1 MGPTLV
7 SACKG
12 VNELDDG
19 DWRHNFYGCAPATH
33 PTPPNFTIGN
43 ARRRSLTAAASRGDA
58 GEVLRQASALVGR
71 PVVLWEVTGAHEA
84 VPRATSAPDLQSST
98 PTLDLGATLRR
109 WNVAIPIGSHWVGS
123 PGETPDAWIVAP
135 VRSRAP
141 APPPGGR
148 ERRSRERLALELA
161 GLALGAIAG
170 PMQDAGGVSPGI
182 LAHQA
187 SNPLTAARAGL
198 QLSMESIGRWVDLAP
213 DRRLSLLDDLGQ
225 VLDDIDRTTELLRAV
240 RERGTTRGATPAG
253 RPERFDAIRVIRSCL
268 TLERRLLRDRAIDL
282 EFTTTLES
290 SYLRGDPNALFDLLV
305 NLVRSAAETSG
316 EAPSPVTVRLEQ
328 KGRELELV
336 VRGRGAGANVAKAR
350 SVTEETFGGRLTVE
364 STLATGTTFTIALP
378 LPPQREADRKT

>member
-1 MGPTLV
+1 
-7 SACKG
+7 
-12 VNELDDG
+12 
-19 DWRHNFYGCAPATH
+19 
-33 PTPPNFTIGN
+33 
-43 ARRRSLTAAASRGDA
+43 
-58 GEVLRQASALVGR
+58 VLGR
-71 PVVLWEVTGAHEA
+71 PVILWEVTGAHEA
-84 VPRATSAPDLQSST
+84 VARATSVPDLQSSM

-109 WNVAIPIGSHWVGS
+109 WNVPVPIGSRWVGS
-123 PGETPDAWIVAP
+123 PGDTPDSWIVAP

-148 ERRSRERLALELA
+148 ERRSRDRLALELA
-161 GLALGAIAG
+161 GLALGAIGG
-170 PMQDAGGVSPGI
+170 PADAGGGVSSGI

-198 QLSMESIGRWVDLAP
+198 QLSMESIGRWIDLAA

-268 TLERRLLRDRAIDL
+268 TLERRILRDRGIDL

-290 SYLRGDPNALFDLLV
+290 SYLRGDPNALFDVLV
-305 NLVRSAAETSG
+305 NLVRSAAETSD
-316 EAPSPVTVRLEQ
+316 AVRSPVTVRLEQ
-328 KGRELELV
+328 KGKELELV

-350 SVTEETFGGRLTVE
+350 SVTEEAFGGRLSVA
-364 STLATGTTFTIALP
+364 SALAAGTTFTLALP

>member
-1 MGPTLV
+1 
-7 SACKG
+7 
-12 VNELDDG
+12 
-19 DWRHNFYGCAPATH
+19 
-33 PTPPNFTIGN
+33 
-43 ARRRSLTAAASRGDA
+43 LTAAASRGDA
-58 GEVLRQASALVGR
+58 GEVLRQASAVLGR
-71 PVVLWEVTGAHEA
+71 PVILWEVTGAHEA
-84 VPRATSAPDLQSST
+84 VPRATSVPDFESST

-109 WNVAIPIGSHWVGS
+109 WNVPVPIGSRWVGS
-123 PGETPDAWIVAP
+123 PGETPDSWIVAP

-148 ERRSRERLALELA
+148 ERRSRDRLALELA
-161 GLALGAIAG
+161 GLALGAIGG
-170 PMQDAGGVSPGI
+170 PTDAGGVSPGI

-198 QLSMESIGRWVDLAP
+198 QLSMESIGRWIDLAA

-268 TLERRLLRDRAIDL
+268 TLERRILRDRGIDL

-290 SYLRGDPNALFDLLV
+290 SYLRGDPNALFDVLV
-305 NLVRSAAETSG
+305 NLVRSASETTAE
-316 EAPSPVTVRLEQ
+316 AASPVTVRLEQ
-328 KGRELELV
+328 KGKELELV

-350 SVTEETFGGRLTVE
+350 RVTEETFGGRLSVE
-364 STLATGTTFTIALP
+364 SALATGTTFTIALP

>member
-1 MGPTLV
+1 
-7 SACKG
+7 
-12 VNELDDG
+12 
-19 DWRHNFYGCAPATH
+19 
-33 PTPPNFTIGN
+33 
-43 ARRRSLTAAASRGDA
+43 LTGAASRGDA
-58 GEVLRQASALVGR
+58 GEVLRQASAVLGR

-84 VPRATSAPDLQSST
+84 VPRATSQPDVQSPT

-109 WNVAIPIGSHWVGS
+109 WNVPIPVGSRWVGS

-148 ERRSRERLALELA
+148 ERRSRDRLALELA
-161 GLALGAIAG
+161 GLALGAIGG
-170 PMQDAGGVSPGI
+170 PTQDAGGVSPGI

-198 QLSMESIGRWVDLAP
+198 QLSMESIGRWVDLAA

-268 TLERRLLRDRAIDL
+268 TLERRLLRDRGIDL
-282 EFTTTLES
+282 EFTTALQS
-290 SYLRGDPNALFDLLV
+290 SYLRGDPNALFDVLV
-305 NLVRSAAETSG
+305 NLVRSAAETTG

-328 KGRELELV
+328 KGRDLELV
-336 VRGRGAGANVAKAR
+336 VRGRGAGANVGKAR
-350 SVTEETFGGRLTVE
+350 SVTEEAFGGRLTVE

-378 LPPQREADRKT
+378 LPPQRDADRKT

>member
-1 MGPTLV
+1 
-7 SACKG
+7 
-12 VNELDDG
+12 
-19 DWRHNFYGCAPATH
+19 
-33 PTPPNFTIGN
+33 
-43 ARRRSLTAAASRGDA
+43 LTAAGSRGDA
-58 GEVLRQASALVGR
+58 DEVLRQVSALLGR
-71 PVVLWEVTGAHEA
+71 PVILWEVTGAHEA
-84 VPRATSAPDLQSST
+84 VPRASSVRDLEAPT

-109 WNVAIPIGSHWVGS
+109 WNVPIPVGSRWVGS
-123 PGETPDAWIVAP
+123 PGETPDAWLVAP

-170 PMQDAGGVSPGI
+170 PTDGGGVSPGV

-198 QLSMESIGRWVDLAP
+198 QLSMESIGRWIDLAA

-253 RPERFDAIRVIRSCL
+253 RPERFDALRVIRSCL

-282 EFTTTLES
+282 EFTTTVES
-290 SYLRGDPNALFDLLV
+290 TYLRGDPNALFDLLV
-305 NLVRSAAETSG
+305 NLVRGAAETTG

-328 KGRELELV
+328 KRKELELV
-336 VRGRGAGANVAKAR
+336 VHGPGAAADVAQAR
-350 SVTEETFGGRLTVE
+350 SVTEEAFGGRLTVE
-364 STLATGTTFTIALP
+364 SSLVTGTTISIVLP

>member
-1 MGPTLV
+1 
-7 SACKG
+7 
-12 VNELDDG
+12 
-19 DWRHNFYGCAPATH
+19 
-33 PTPPNFTIGN
+33 
-43 ARRRSLTAAASRGDA
+43 LTAAAFRGDA
-58 GEVLRQASALVGR
+58 GEVLRQASAVLGR
-71 PVVLWEVTGAHEA
+71 RVILWEVTGAHEA
-84 VPRATSAPDLQSST
+84 VPRATSDADVQSPT

-109 WNVAIPIGSHWVGS
+109 WNVPIPVGSRWVGS
-123 PGETPDAWIVAP
+123 PGETPDSWVVAP

-161 GLALGAIAG
+161 GLALSAIAV
-170 PMQDAGGVSPGI
+170 QDGAGVSPGT

-198 QLSMESIGRWVDLAP
+198 QLSMESIGRWVDLAA

-253 RPERFDAIRVIRSCL
+253 RPERFDAVRVVRSCL
-268 TLERRLLRDRAIDL
+268 TLERRLLRDRGIDL
-282 EFTTTLES
+282 EFTTTLEAS
-290 SYLRGDPNALFDLLV
+290 FVRGDPNALFDVLV
-305 NLVRSAAETSG
+305 NLIRSAAEATG
-316 EAPSPVTVRLEQ
+316 EAPSPVTVKLEL

-336 VRGRGAGANVAKAR
+336 VRGRGTGAGANIAKAR
-350 SVTEETFGGRLTVE
+350 SVTEESFGGRLTVE
-364 STLATGTTFTIALP
+364 STLATGTTFTIALA

>member
-1 MGPTLV
+1 M
-7 SACKG
+7 
-12 VNELDDG
+12 
-19 DWRHNFYGCAPATH
+19 
-33 PTPPNFTIGN
+33 
-43 ARRRSLTAAASRGDA
+43 TAAANRGDA
-58 GEVLRQASALVGR
+58 GEVLRQASAVLGRLVI
-71 PVVLWEVTGAHEA
+71 LWEVTGAHEA
-84 VPRATSAPDLQSST
+84 VPRATSEPDLESPT

-109 WNVAIPIGSHWVGS
+109 WNVPIPIGSRWVGS
-123 PGETPDAWIVAP
+123 PGETPDGWILAP

-161 GLALGAIAG
+161 GFALGAIGGAQE
-170 PMQDAGGVSPGI
+170 PGGVSSGI

-198 QLSMESIGRWVDLAP
+198 QLSMESIGRWVDLAA

-268 TLERRLLRDRAIDL
+268 TLERRLLRDRGIDL
-282 EFTTTLES
+282 EFTTALES
-290 SYLRGDPNALFDLLV
+290 SYLRGDPNALFDVLV
-305 NLVRSAAETSG
+305 NLVRSAAETTG

-350 SVTEETFGGRLTVE
+350 SVTEETLGGRLTVE
-364 STLATGTTFTIALP
+364 SALATGTTFTIALP
-378 LPPQREADRKT
+378 LPPQRDADRKT

>member
-1 MGPTLV
+1 M
-7 SACKG
+7 
-12 VNELDDG
+12 
-19 DWRHNFYGCAPATH
+19 
-33 PTPPNFTIGN
+33 
-43 ARRRSLTAAASRGDA
+43 TAAASRGDA
-58 GEVLRQASALVGR
+58 GEVLRQASAVLGR
-71 PVVLWEVTGAHEA
+71 PVILWEVTGAHEA
-84 VPRATSAPDLQSST
+84 VARATSADPQSGAAV

-109 WNVAIPIGSHWVGS
+109 WNVPIPVGSRWVGS
-123 PGETPDAWIVAP
+123 PGETPDSWVVAP

-161 GLALGAIAG
+161 GLALGAMAG
-170 PMQDAGGVSPGI
+170 VVQEAGGVSSGI
-182 LAHQA
+182 LAHQL

-198 QLSMESIGRWVDLAP
+198 QLSMESIGRWVDLAA

-253 RPERFDAIRVIRSCL
+253 RPERFDPVRVVRSCL
-268 TLERRLLRDRAIDL
+268 TLERRILRDRAIDL

-290 SYLRGDPNALFDLLV
+290 SYLRGDPNALFDVLV
-305 NLVRSAAETSG
+305 NLVRSAAETTG

-328 KGRELELV
+328 KGRDLELV

-364 STLATGTTFTIALP
+364 SALATGTTFTIALP